1 METQAEKRPENKMG
15 VMPVRKL
22 LLSMSIPMMISMLVQ
37 ALYNIVDSIFVAQ
50 INENALTA
58 VSLAFP
64 VQTVMIGVGVGT
76 GVGVN
81 AFLSKSLGEKNFPRA
96 NMTAANGILLSWI
109 SCAVFTVVGF
119 LGSPAFFSTQ
129 TNITEIV
136 EYGVDYLSVIC
147 ILSFGVFNQV
157 MLERLLI
164 STGKTFYS
172 MISQTAGAITNLIL
186 DPIMIFGLLGF
197 PRMEVSGAALA
208 TVIGQFVGASLALF
222 FNLRSNRDIR
232 LSPKDMRLNFE
243 IVKRIYAVGLPSIM
257 MGSLGSVMIYGF
269 NRILLSFTSTAAAV
283 FGVYFKL
290 NSFIFMPVFGLNNGM
305 VPIIAYNFGARNRE
319 RIMQTIKL
327 AVTYAVGIMLLGMAA
342 FQIFPDKLLLM
353 FNASDE
359 MLRIGVPAL
368 RIIGCHLPF
377 AGFCIAFLSIF
388 QALGNG
394 MESLFVA
401 GSRQLLFLLPMAWLL
416 SLTGSVGA
424 VWWSFPAAEAATLA
438 VGTFFIR
445 RVYTEKIKTIPDRR
459 SAS

>member
-1 METQAEKRPENKMG
+1 MEKRAENKMG
-15 VMPVRKL
+15 VMPIRKL

-37 ALYNIVDSIFVAQ
+37 ALYNVVDSVFVAR

-64 VQTVMIGVGVGT
+64 VQTVMISVAVGT

-81 AFLSKSLGEKNFPRA
+81 AFLSKSLGEKNFRKA
-96 NMTAANGILLSWI
+96 NMTAANGMLLSWI
-109 SCAVFTVVGF
+109 SCAVFTAVGF
-119 LGSPAFFSTQ
+119 LGSPLFFRTQ
-129 TNITEIV
+129 TDITEIV
-136 EYGVDYLSVIC
+136 EYGVDYLSIIC
-147 ILSFGVFNQV
+147 ILSFGAFNQI

-164 STGKTFYS
+164 STGKTLYS

-208 TVIGQFVGASLALF
+208 TVLGQFVGAGVALF
-222 FNLRSNRDIR
+222 FNLRVNRDIR
-232 LSPKDMRLNFE
+232 ISAKDLRLDPE

-257 MGSLGSVMIYGF
+257 MGSLGSVMVYVF

-305 VPIIAYNFGARNRE
+305 VPIIAYNFGARNKE
-319 RIMQTIKL
+319 RIIHTVRL
-327 AVTYAVGIMLLGMAA
+327 AITYAVGIMLAGTAVFL
-342 FQIFPDKLLLM
+342 IFPDKLLLM

-368 RIIGCHLPF
+368 RIIGTHFPF

-394 MESLFVA
+394 MESLFMA
-401 GSRQLLFLLPMAWLL
+401 GTRQLIFLLPMAWLL

-438 VGTFFIR
+438 LGAFFIR
-445 RVYTEKIKTIPDRR
+445 RVYAEKIKPMPDFRG
-459 SAS
+459 

>member
-1 METQAEKRPENKMG
+1 
-15 VMPVRKL
+15 
-22 LLSMSIPMMISMLVQ
+22 MSIPMMISMLVQ

-50 INENALTA
+50 LNENALTA

-81 AFLSKSLGEKNFPRA
+81 SFLSKSLGEKNYGMA
-96 NMTAANGILLSWI
+96 NMAAANGILLSWI
-109 SCAVFTVVGF
+109 SCAVFTIAGF
-119 LGSPAFFSTQ
+119 LGSYAFFRAQ
-129 TNITEIV
+129 TDIAEIV
-136 EYGVDYLSVIC
+136 EYGADYMSVVC
-147 ILSFGVFNQV
+147 ALSFGMFNQV

-164 STGKTFYS
+164 STGKTLYS
-172 MISQTAGAITNLIL
+172 MISQTLGAIVNIIL
-186 DPIMIFGLLGF
+186 DPIMIFGLLGC
-197 PRMEVSGAALA
+197 PRMEVFGAALA
-208 TVIGQFVGASLALF
+208 TVIGQFVGASAALC
-222 FNLRSNRDIR
+222 FNIRANRDISVR
-232 LSPKDMRLNFE
+232 PKDLRLNPG
-243 IVKRIYAVGLPSIM
+243 IVKRIYSVGLPSIM

-305 VPIIAYNFGARNRE
+305 VPIIAYNFGARNKE
-319 RIMQTIKL
+319 RIMRTIKL
-327 AVTYAVGIMLLGMAA
+327 AVTYASVIMLAGTAA
-342 FQIFPDKLLLM
+342 FEIFPDKLLRM

-359 MLRIGVPAL
+359 MLRLGVPAL
-368 RIIGCHLPF
+368 RTIGLHLPF

-394 MESLFVA
+394 MESLMVA

-416 SLTGSVGA
+416 SLTGSVNA

-438 VGTFFIR
+438 LGSFFVR
-445 RVYTEKIKTIPDRR
+445 RVYISRIKAIPDG
-459 SAS
+459 SDTP

>member
-1 METQAEKRPENKMG
+1 MENQAEKRPENKMG

-37 ALYNIVDSIFVAQ
+37 ALYNVVDSIFVAR
-50 INENALTA
+50 ISENALTA

-64 VQTVMIGVGVGT
+64 VQAVMIGVGVGT

-81 AFLSKSLGEKNFPRA
+81 SFLSKSLGEKNFQRA
-96 NMTAANGILLSWI
+96 NMAAANGILLSWI
-109 SCAVFTVVGF
+109 SCSVFTAVGL
-119 LGSPAFFSTQ
+119 LGSSAYFGAQ
-129 TNITEIV
+129 TNAAEIV
-136 EYGVDYLSVIC
+136 KYGGDYLSIVC
-147 ILSFGVFNQV
+147 VLSFGIFNQL

-164 STGKTFYS
+164 STGKTLYS
-172 MISQTAGAITNLIL
+172 MISQTIGAITNIIL

-197 PRMEVSGAALA
+197 PRMEVAGAAMA
-208 TVIGQFVGASLALF
+208 TVIGQFMGAAAALF
-222 FNLRSNRDIR
+222 FNIRVNRDIR
-232 LSPKDMRLNFE
+232 LSLKTLRLDPE
-243 IVKRIYAVGLPSIM
+243 TVKRIYSVGLPSIM

-319 RIMQTIKL
+319 RIMRTIKL
-327 AVTYAVGIMLLGMAA
+327 AMIFAFGIMTCGTAI
-342 FQIFPDKLLLM
+342 FEIFPDKLLAM

-359 MLRIGVPAL
+359 MLLIGVPAL
-368 RIIGCHLPF
+368 RIIGTHFPF
-377 AGFCIAFLSIF
+377 AAICIAFLSIF

-394 MESLFVA
+394 RESLFVA

-416 SLTGSVGA
+416 SLTGSLKA

-438 VGTFFIR
+438 TGTFFIR
-445 RVYTEKIKTIPDRR
+445 RVYREKIKTIPPRP
-459 SAS
+459 SSE

>member
-1 METQAEKRPENKMG
+1 
-15 VMPVRKL
+15 MPVQKL

-37 ALYNIVDSIFVAQ
+37 ALYNVVDSIFVAQ

-64 VQTVMIGVGVGT
+64 VQTVMIGIGVGT

-81 AFLSKSLGEKNFPRA
+81 AFLSKSLGEKNFQRA
-96 NMTAANGILLSWI
+96 NMTAANGILLSWM

-119 LGSPAFFSTQ
+119 LCSSVFFRTQ
-129 TNITEIV
+129 TGITEIV

-147 ILSFGVFNQV
+147 VLSFGVFNQI

-164 STGKTFYS
+164 STGKTFCA
-172 MISQTAGAITNLIL
+172 MVSQTAGAVMNLVL

-197 PRMEVSGAALA
+197 PRMEVAGAALA
-208 TVIGQFVGASLALF
+208 TVIGQFVGAALALF
-222 FNLRSNRDIR
+222 FNLRVNRDIR
-232 LSPKDMRLNFE
+232 LSPKDLRLNLE

-319 RIMQTIKL
+319 RIMRTIRL
-327 AVTYAVGIMLLGMAA
+327 AVTYAAVIMLTGMAV

-353 FNASDE
+353 FNASGD

-368 RIIGCHLPF
+368 RIIGIHLPF

-394 MESLFVA
+394 MESLLMA
-401 GSRQLLFLLPMAWLL
+401 GSRQLLFLLPAAWLL
-416 SLTGSVGA
+416 SLTGDVGA
-424 VWWSFPAAEAATLA
+424 VWWSFPAAEVASLA

-445 RVYTEKIKTIPDRR
+445 RIYAEKIKTM
-459 SAS
+459 